1 MVLFF
6 SRSCLCPAKIQQ
18 FKQARHP
25 RPRRNRRID
34 RGQSGQQTQL
44 HSDCVLGEITRA
56 TLPCSYIYNIHCY
69 IIIYNIIYYLL
80 YIIILSIYYIFHH
93 MSINSCSCSYR
104 TMRII
109 AHNARQFGWKYRSE
123 ASKALSEERLAIP
136 SLVLQNH
143 APRDVNKIYC
153 AVNRKVSNMLK
164 SNAPN
169 SIDNLSSFLSPS

>member
-1 MVLFF
+1 MVYFF

-34 RGQSGQQTQL
+34 CGQSGQQTQL
-44 HSDCVLGEITRA
+44 HSDRVLGEITRA
-56 TLPCSYIYNIHCY
+56 PIYYIHCY
-69 IIIYNIIYYLL
+69 IIL
-80 YIIILSIYYIFHH
+80 YISLY
-93 MSINSCSCSYR
+93 SINSCSCSYH

-143 APRDVNKIYC
+143 ALRDVNKIYC

-164 SNAPN
+164 SKAPN
-169 SIDNLSSFLSPS
+169 SIDNISSFLSPS